1 MNRRARSADESRA
14 PARAESDPL
23 GRVQRIGT
31 GDISKDDF
39 PQLPTQ
45 SPHTL
50 ERACTTKLGYCRV
63 ANLTPPGQPCYC
75 LTSTGA
81 RVDGYVIAY
90 RFTDVPSTI
99 R

>member
-1 MNRRARSADESRA
+1 MSRRLALTLLLLQGVMT
-14 PARAESDPL
+14 P
-23 GRVQRIGT
+23 GGGVGT
-31 GDISKDDF
+31 GDISRDDF
-39 PQLPTQ
+39 NYQIPTQ

-50 ERACTTKLGYCRV
+50 ERACTTRLGFCRV

-90 RFTDVPSTI
+90 RFSDVPSVVK
-99 R
+99 

>member
-1 MNRRARSADESRA
+1 MRLRTVLAITLLAQGVMT
-14 PARAESDPL
+14 P
-23 GRVQRIGT
+23 GGGIGT
-31 GDISKDDF
+31 GDISRDDF
-39 PQLPTQ
+39 SHQIPTQ

-75 LTSTGA
+75 LTPAGA

-90 RFTDVPSTI
+90 RFSDVPSVVK
-99 R
+99 

>member
-1 MNRRARSADESRA
+1 MRLSILLATALLLQGLMT
-14 PARAESDPL
+14 P
-23 GRVQRIGT
+23 GGGFGT
-31 GDISKDDF
+31 GDISKDDV

-75 LTSTGA
+75 LTSAGA

-90 RFTDVPSTI
+90 RFTDVPSTLK
-99 R
+99 

>member
-1 MNRRARSADESRA
+1 MRMRVALVLVL
-14 PARAESDPL
+14 L
-23 GRVQRIGT
+23 GGGIMTPGGGAGT

-39 PQLPTQ
+39 GYQIPTQ

-50 ERACTTKLGYCRV
+50 ERACTTRLGYCRV

-75 LTSTGA
+75 LAATGA

-90 RFTDVPSTI
+90 RFTDVPSVVK
-99 R
+99 

>member
-1 MNRRARSADESRA
+1 MHLRVALVLVL
-14 PARAESDPL
+14 L
-23 GRVQRIGT
+23 GGGIMTPGGGINT

-39 PQLPTQ
+39 RHQTPTQ

-50 ERACTTKLGYCRV
+50 ERACTTKLGFCRV
-63 ANLTPPGQPCYC
+63 ANLLPPGQPCYC
-75 LTSTGA
+75 LAANGA

-99 R
+99 K

>member
-1 MNRRARSADESRA
+1 MRLWVV
-14 PARAESDPL
+14 L
-23 GRVQRIGT
+23 GVTLLLQGLMTPGGGIGT
-31 GDISKDDF
+31 GDIGKDDF
-39 PQLPTQ
+39 QLPTQ

-75 LTSTGA
+75 LTATGA

-90 RFTDVPSTI
+90 RFTDVPSVVK
-99 R
+99 

>member
-1 MNRRARSADESRA
+1 MRKRLALVLLLLQGLMT
-14 PARAESDPL
+14 P
-23 GRVQRIGT
+23 GGGIGT

-39 PQLPTQ
+39 PKDDFPQIPTQ

-50 ERACTTKLGYCRV
+50 ERACTTKLGFCRV

-75 LTSTGA
+75 LTAAGG

-90 RFTDVPSTI
+90 RFSEVPSVVK
-99 R
+99 